1 MRRDLGG
8 SSAPPIVT
16 MAVVYDGVVSIKSV
30 VYLSQGIFLI
40 IGINKKCSVC
50 VADDSHK
57 M

>member
-8 SSAPPIVT
+8 HPPPPIVT

-50 VADDSHK
+50 VADES
-57 M
+57 